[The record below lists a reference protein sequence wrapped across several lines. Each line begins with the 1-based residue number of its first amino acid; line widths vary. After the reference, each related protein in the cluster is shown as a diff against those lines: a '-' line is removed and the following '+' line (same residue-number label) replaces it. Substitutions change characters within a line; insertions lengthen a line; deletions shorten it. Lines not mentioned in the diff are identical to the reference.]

1 MKRHVFAIL
10 NLSESMPSG
19 GEPVVSSVQLL
30 RAGTFQHGWYGRIQI
45 NADLYDA
52 LIRNFDER
60 ARGIDVALDVEHQP
74 EHGAAGWFRR
84 LWTDPDGE
92 ELWGEVEWT
101 SKGRELVEEGIFKY
115 LSIEYDLAYV
125 DESGVLRGPTMLGA
139 ALTNRPFL
147 KQMREATINLSEP
160 DAFAEG
166 EETEIALTDRES
178 AFLSETV
185 RLREEN
191 ARLRAAL
198 ARQRAESRLAEAKR
212 EGRVTPAMEGWLR
225 ELAEL
230 DDERFERVVRT
241 LPVQVVFDEMGSA
254 GEGEVS

>member
-1 MKRHVFAIL
+1 
-10 NLSESMPSG
+10 
-19 GEPVVSSVQLL
+19 
-30 RAGTFQHGWYGRIQI
+30 
-45 NADLYDA
+45 
-52 LIRNFDER
+52 
-60 ARGIDVALDVEHQP
+60 
-74 EHGAAGWFRR
+74 
-84 LWTDPDGE
+84 
-92 ELWGEVEWT
+92 
-101 SKGRELVEEGIFKY
+101 
-115 LSIEYDLAYV
+115 
-125 DESGVLRGPTMLGA
+125 ESGVLRGPTMLGA

-160 DAFAEG
+160 DAFAEE
-166 EETEIALTDRES
+166 EETEIALTDQER

-185 RLREEN
+185 RQREEN

-254 GEGEVS
+254 GEGEVSDPCAALDEAVSRRLLALRGEDPSREVSYGEALGVVQREQPELVTAYRRAARSE